1 MASAALFDPTLHA
14 AYYQHRWASQKEN
27 AVLVCVRDVLRLRR
41 AFPALFEAG
50 AVRLYRHAQWP
61 CVYATVVA
69 TVVAVREAEG
79 QTEYTVDDG
88 SAAIDV
94 QCAPTLKKAAPG
106 IYSCYVPAD
115 GHHDAPRLAVGDV
128 VRVTG
133 RVFDRR
139 DRSRSMDVES
149 VEVVADPTHEPAHM
163 LEALARSDG
172 MYRRAPDMPKECG
185 VIEELDGGAPPAPS
199 STRAMV
205 EFLQD
210 YLAAKTSAALGPGLV
225 RSRHLIPSFTLPGLI
240 TSASVQRA
248 AHALVQHKLQGR
260 ALPEHALAD
269 KEHQLLSHCLDQLVR
284 TGALLERRGT
294 PRRFQ
299 VVCPA
304 LLGAYICALLGVS
317 SAPFSTPEMHRRL
330 RRADPRLKAVPLAH
344 IDAALA
350 HLAAHG
356 VVAADGPVW
365 IPL

>member
-1 MASAALFDPTLHA
+1 M
-14 AYYQHRWASQKEN
+14 
-27 AVLVCVRDVLRLRR
+27 
-41 AFPALFEAG
+41 
-50 AVRLYRHAQWP
+50 
-61 CVYATVVA
+61 
-69 TVVAVREAEG
+69 
-79 QTEYTVDDG
+79 
-88 SAAIDV
+88 

-163 LEALARSDG
+163 LEALARSEG

-185 VIEELDGGAPPAPS
+185 VMEELDEGAVDEVGRVDRRPAPATSFRETGARSSGGVVPSAAHKDAMAPPAVPPRARTPAPHSPALS
-199 STRAMV
+199 STQAMV
-205 EFLQD
+205 AFLQD

-225 RSRHLIPSFTLPGLI
+225 RSRHLVPSFTLPGLV

-248 AHALVQHKLQGR
+248 ARALVQHKLQGR

-269 KEHQLLSHCLDQLVR
+269 KERQLLSHCLDQLVR
-284 TGALLERRGT
+284 TGALLVRRGT

-317 SAPFSTPEMHRRL
+317 SPPFSTSEMHRRL
-330 RRADPRLKAVPLAH
+330 RRADPRLKAVPLA
-344 IDAALA
+344 DVGGALA
-350 HLAAHG
+350 HLATHG
-356 VVAADGPVW
+356 VLAADGPVW